1 MRDNS
6 KKFSEYFLKPGAKHA
21 DDFFNVGY
29 TENDVLQ
36 LRYDIA
42 RQFDMEKAVEIREKD
57 NGAKV
62 FNIYMK
68 LGITKKKRFV
78 TGWQIDKDRTLP
90 RIITAFRKDGGNVG
104 I

>member
-1 MRDNS
+1 
-6 KKFSEYFLKPGAKHA
+6 
-21 DDFFNVGY
+21 
-29 TENDVLQ
+29 
-36 LRYDIA
+36 
-42 RQFDMEKAVEIREKD
+42 
-57 NGAKV
+57 
-62 FNIYMK
+62 MK